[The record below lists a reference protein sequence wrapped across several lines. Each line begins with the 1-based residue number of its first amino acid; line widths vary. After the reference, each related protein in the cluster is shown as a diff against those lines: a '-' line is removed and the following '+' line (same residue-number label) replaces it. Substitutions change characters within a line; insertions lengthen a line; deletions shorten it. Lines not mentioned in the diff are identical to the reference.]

1 MRNAFANAFYELAR
15 NDPRIVLVV
24 ADITAA
30 AGVASFQ
37 KESPERFV
45 NVGVAEQT
53 MIGMCAGLA
62 LRGKIPFAY
71 TIATFTIY
79 RPFEQVRVDCCYQ
92 NLPVKLV
99 GVGAGVNYS
108 TLGGTH
114 HAQEDVA
121 VMSAI
126 PNMTVLAPC
135 DPAESAL
142 CTRACVADIPGPVY
156 LRLGK
161 AGEPDLTAGAPDP
174 FRLGKVRCIRP
185 GADVCLLSYG
195 PITKMALDVAA
206 RIESE
211 RGRSVAV
218 HSIHSLKPLDTE
230 GIKSL
235 LARFPAIAVIE
246 EHAPFGGL
254 GPQVKA
260 LAWDSGARCTLR
272 TFALRDEFI
281 HVYGSHGDLLK
292 AHGLET
298 GLLAREIGA
307 LAN

>member
-15 NDPRIVLVV
+15 EDKRIYLVV

-37 KESPERFV
+37 KESPERFL
-45 NVGVAEQT
+45 NVGVAEQM

-62 LRGKIPFAY
+62 LRGCIPFAY

-79 RPFEQVRVDCCYQ
+79 RPFEQVRVDCAYQ

-99 GVGAGVNYS
+99 GVGGGVNYS

-121 VMSAI
+121 IMTAV

-135 DPAESAL
+135 DPAETTAV
-142 CTRACVADIPGPVY
+142 TRECVGIPGPIY

-161 AGEPDLTAGAPDP
+161 AGEPDLSSGAPDP
-174 FRLGKVRCIRP
+174 FRLGKIRFLRP
-185 GADVCLLSYG
+185 GREICFLSYG
-195 PITKMALDVAA
+195 PVTKLALDVSDRMTTETGKSCAVV
-206 RIESE
+206 
-211 RGRSVAV
+211 SV
-218 HSIHSLKPLDTE
+218 HSLKPLDVD
-230 GIKSL
+230 GIRDVL
-235 LARFPAIAVIE
+235 VRFPVVVVLE
-246 EHAPFGGL
+246 EHAPHGGL
-254 GPQVKA
+254 GSRVKEI
-260 LAWDSGARCTLR
+260 AWDSGARCRLKA
-272 TFALRDEFI
+272 FSLRDEFL

-292 AHGLET
+292 AHGLDAET
-298 GLLAREIGA
+298 IYAEVRSLAGT
-307 LAN
+307 